1 MEEQH
6 SNRHFCFFSLAGALA
21 MFLVTVGALGWMQF
35 RGVNFTERLFGAGV
49 QADAGTEQ
57 KLQTLKNLID
67 EEYLYSD
74 EVEEDTLREGIY
86 TGYINALGDPYSVYY
101 DEEET
106 QSLMESTSGEY
117 SGIGVVM
124 SQNLETGI
132 TTAAQ
137 VYENSPAKEVGMEAG
152 DIIYQVDGEDVT
164 TLDISE
170 IAQRVRGTEGTTVEI
185 TVLRGE
191 ENEEVSF
198 TIERRQV
205 EVTTVESEM
214 LENQTGYIRITE
226 FDEVTYDQFTAAFE
240 NLEAEGMQG
249 LIVDLRDNPG
259 GNLLTVSQILD
270 RLLPEGVIVY
280 TEDKNGE
287 REYLTS
293 DEENK
298 YENPVAVLV
307 NGNSASA
314 SEIFAGAIQDYELGP
329 IVGTTTYGKGVVQ
342 RIIDLGDGT
351 CVKLTVSEYFTPN
364 GRSINGEGITPDVEA
379 ELQENEENPEA
390 DSQLD
395 TALSELEKRY
405 QQNAQ

>member
-6 SNRHFCFFSLAGALA
+6 SNRHFWKGALAGALA

>member
-6 SNRHFCFFSLAGALA
+6 SNRHFWKGALAGALA

-137 VYENSPAKEVGMEAG
+137 VYENSPAKEAGMEAG

-342 RIIDLGDGT
+342 RIIDLRDGT